1 MNINKFLIA
10 GSLFL
15 FPLSPVQANIV
26 PVSDYLIGFN
36 QVSSRVVGS
45 DLETLRYEQSLV
57 ATNGAFSLTPEVD
70 GFGDITLGLVGARA
84 ESTKAGTSLDVLS
97 SSTTIFD
104 TVTFSQSATV
114 SFNVSVTGSFSASS
128 PSVIN
133 NLASQAS
140 IGIFDLTGTSQWVFG
155 LQGSAFPFCLASNC
169 ALFQRTVNSN
179 MEWSRTLNENNA
191 VLAETIH
198 NFPQDGGVYNLSI
211 DVPGVLDV
219 QAGTTY
225 GIALSMSALAPGF
238 AVNAAD
244 FSNTAAFNFTDL
256 QGATFTSGSGEFLT
270 AIPVP
275 AAVWLFLS
283 GLLGLVGFARH
294 K

>member
-15 FPLSPVQANIV
+15 SPLSSVQADSV
-26 PVSDYLIGFN
+26 PVSDYLIDFN
-36 QVSSRVVGS
+36 QLSSRVVGS
-45 DLETLRYEQSLV
+45 DLETLRYEQSLI
-57 ATNGAFSLTPEVD
+57 ATNGSFSLTPEVD
-70 GFGDITLGLVGARA
+70 GFGDIALGQVGVRA
-84 ESTKAGTSLDVLS
+84 ESTQAGSNLDVLS

-133 NLASQAS
+133 NLSSQAS

-155 LQGSAFPFCLASNC
+155 LQGSAYPVCFATDC

-179 MEWSRTLNENNA
+179 MEWSRTVNENNA
-191 VLAETIH
+191 ILAEVIH

-225 GIALSMSALAPGF
+225 GIALAMSAVAPGF

-244 FSNTAAFNFTDL
+244 FSSTAGFNFTDL

-275 AAVWLFLS
+275 AALWLFLS
-283 GLLGLVGFARH
+283 GLLGLVGLSRH